1 MKEGFNSYLQ
11 FIGDFKNESSYA
23 SSKLWLRSSVFVLT
37 LNHLGHQS
45 APEGTIYGHRPK
57 CKYEYS
63 LTEPLSFFL
72 QCQHIENNF
81 KKSFSWVI
89 FKCFPLLRI

>member
-11 FIGDFKNESSYA
+11 FIEDFKNESSYA

-37 LNHLGHQS
+37 LYHLGHQS
-45 APEGTIYGHRPK
+45 APEGSIYGHRPK

-63 LTEPLSFFL
+63 LTEHLSFFL

-81 KKSFSWVI
+81 KKSFPGLFLNV
-89 FKCFPLLRI
+89 FHY